1 MKSLMTLALLILPL
15 LGGCGTAKTVYA
27 ESKYKI
33 CEDGCRLKYSKY
45 ETQKLYQCLTKCRK
59 RKLEDGSL

>member
-1 MKSLMTLALLILPL
+1 MKVFMILSF
-15 LGGCGTAKTVYA
+15 LGLPFLQGCGTAKTVYA

-45 ETQKLYQCLTKCRK
+45 ETQKLYQCLSKCRK
-59 RKLEDGSL
+59 RKQEDGSL